1 MTSFHLTP
9 ADLTKVRFVPTIG
22 PLAEAWESVAVLRE
36 PHPGRRWLAWR
47 DRMRR
52 SLAAPDELEINSF
65 ASRTGCL
72 FDLVGVTGPTPTAA
86 GTAAAFLDAPAERLR
101 AEVDYLSPFGD
112 PSLTRLRR
120 MLTSDAERRAFLRA
134 LHRYAHGLIGDE
146 WTTIESHLA
155 ADLRARTAELATDG
169 LGEVLRRLHGTVG
182 WDQRTSTLTVD
193 QHTDAVLDLGGRGL
207 VVAPS
212 YFATR
217 VSGHIPLDPDAP
229 LVLTYPLARD
239 ADGAEHQPS
248 PRVAD
253 LAGVL
258 GGTRATMLAAI
269 ARGQR
274 TQRDLASAAGT
285 TTVAISQHAAKL
297 RAAGLITTVRRDGR
311 AHHFLTDVGEA
322 LMVSGGAG
330 EGPRPRRAAR
340 RGWSG

>member
-1 MTSFHLTP
+1 MMSLHLTP
-9 ADLTKVRFVPTIG
+9 ADLAKVRFVPTIG
-22 PLAEAWESVAVLRE
+22 PLAEAWESIAVLRG
-36 PHPGRRWLAWR
+36 PHPGRRWQAWK

-65 ASRTGCL
+65 VSRTGCM
-72 FDLVGVTGPTPTAA
+72 FDLVGVTGPTPTTA
-86 GTAAAFLDAPAERLR
+86 GTTAAFLDAPAERLG
-101 AEVDYLSPFGD
+101 AEVDYLSRFGD
-112 PSLTRLRR
+112 PALARLGR
-120 MLTSDAERRAFLRA
+120 LPTSDAERRAFLRA

-146 WTTIESHLA
+146 WTRIETYLS

-169 LGEVLRRLHGTVG
+169 LGQVLQRLHGTVR

-193 QHTDAVLDLGGRGL
+193 QGADSALDLGGRG
-207 VVAPS
+207 VVVVPS
-212 YFATR
+212 YFTTR
-217 VSGHIPLDPDAP
+217 VSGHVPLESDAP

-239 ADGAEHQPS
+239 VDVAEDYPS

-269 ARGQR
+269 AQGQR

-297 RAAGLITTVRRDGR
+297 RAAGLITTVRRAGR
-311 AHHFLTDVGEA
+311 AHHYLTDVGEA
-322 LMVSGGAG
+322 LMVSRTAGAG
-330 EGPRPRRAAR
+330 SPPPSA
-340 RGWSG
+340 